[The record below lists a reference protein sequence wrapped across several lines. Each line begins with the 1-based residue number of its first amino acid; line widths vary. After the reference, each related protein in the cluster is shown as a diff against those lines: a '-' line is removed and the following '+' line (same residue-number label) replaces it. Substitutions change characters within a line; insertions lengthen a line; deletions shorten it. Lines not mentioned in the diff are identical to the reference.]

1 MERRERDKEKER
13 VEEVKRRRAEGETRN
28 PNNKGELLGTVK
40 LTLATTSF
48 SSLLFCF
55 VLFDS
60 VYAVNGPT
68 GPYS

>member
-55 VLFDS
+55 V
-60 VYAVNGPT
+60 
-68 GPYS
+68 